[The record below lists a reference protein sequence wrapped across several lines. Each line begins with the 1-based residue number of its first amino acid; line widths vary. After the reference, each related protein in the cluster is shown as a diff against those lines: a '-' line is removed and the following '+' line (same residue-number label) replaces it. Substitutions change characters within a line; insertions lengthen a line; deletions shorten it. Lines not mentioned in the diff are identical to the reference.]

1 LLFAAVFVIAP
12 IVLII
17 YGAAGQAA
25 AEGEVAREGLS
36 PDVLAQHHISFNESA
51 GLLIIPFAMT
61 CLSAALGFLNLS
73 GKRVGWV
80 VSLVYEPLLLII
92 GGLIIGGQIFA
103 ARLLERAF
111 KNSGDATLVH
121 LDAKA
126 IAVAVTKAWPTWFYP
141 YTTYARFALATLGSL
156 LVIVL
161 LLTPSAKAYFRNE
174 PSV

>member
-1 LLFAAVFVIAP
+1 
-12 IVLII
+12 
-17 YGAAGQAA
+17 
-25 AEGEVAREGLS
+25 
-36 PDVLAQHHISFNESA
+36 
-51 GLLIIPFAMT
+51 MT
-61 CLSAALGFLNLS
+61 SLSAALGFLNLS
-73 GKRVGWV
+73 GKRIGWV

-103 ARLLERAF
+103 TQLLERAF

-126 IAVAVTKAWPTWFYP
+126 IAVAVTKARPAWFYP

-161 LLTPSAKAYFRNE
+161 LLTHQQEHTSARSRRYRDTRWRLELERASLPSDQPLLFDRVGTAPDRSTPCDGKQKPRME
-174 PSV
+174 TGSLSV